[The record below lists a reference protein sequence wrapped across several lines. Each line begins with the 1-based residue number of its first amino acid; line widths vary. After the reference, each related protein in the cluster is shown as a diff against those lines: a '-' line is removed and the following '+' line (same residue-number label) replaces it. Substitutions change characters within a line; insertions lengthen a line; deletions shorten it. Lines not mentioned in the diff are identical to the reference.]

1 MLNKIKPDAL
11 ASVITK
17 AVLEALNTFETPPE
31 PKNFQP
37 QGETLTPKQFG
48 KAVGIG
54 INQVH
59 EYCRAKRIKHV
70 KFGERNIK
78 IPRSEIVDFVE
89 REAQFEAK

>member
-17 AVLEALNTFETPPE
+17 AVLEALNTLDTQSESKTV
-31 PKNFQP
+31 QP
-37 QGETLTPKQFG
+37 QGETLTPREFG

-59 EYCRAKRIKHV
+59 DYCRAKRIKHV

-78 IPRSEIVDFVE
+78 IPRSEITDFLE
-89 REAQFEAK
+89 REAQLGDK